1 MTTEAEYTGVL
12 TVFSYRAMHSF
23 GETMQLVIAKYTI
36 IYHISLPELA
46 VFSDANTTA
55 EEVSEG
61 MWWIEDSGMS
71 VSVLVS
77 QVDSV
82 SLVQLSR
89 YRGSKASVLEPPQPM
104 ILPEMM
110 DITEALTSDTYSK
123 ALVLYYFILKYC

>member
-1 MTTEAEYTGVL
+1 M
-12 TVFSYRAMHSF
+12 
-23 GETMQLVIAKYTI
+23 
-36 IYHISLPELA
+36 
-46 VFSDANTTA
+46 VFSDVKATS

-61 MWWIEDSGMS
+61 MLWIEDNGMS

-104 ILPEMM
+104 ILPGMK
-110 DITEALTSDTYSK
+110 DTPEGLNSGT
-123 ALVLYYFILKYC
+123 

>member
-1 MTTEAEYTGVL
+1 M
-12 TVFSYRAMHSF
+12 VFA
-23 GETMQLVIAKYTI
+23 
-36 IYHISLPELA
+36 
-46 VFSDANTTA
+46 DANATS

-61 MWWIEDSGMS
+61 MLWIEDRGMS

-104 ILPEMM
+104 ILPE
-110 DITEALTSDTYSK
+110 ITDTPEEFTSGT
-123 ALVLYYFILKYC
+123 